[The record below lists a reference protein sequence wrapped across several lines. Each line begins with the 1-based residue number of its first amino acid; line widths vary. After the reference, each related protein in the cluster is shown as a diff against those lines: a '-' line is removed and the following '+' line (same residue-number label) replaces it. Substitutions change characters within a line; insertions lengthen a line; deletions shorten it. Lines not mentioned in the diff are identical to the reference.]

1 MGFLKRFFSTVFEEG
16 TIPFGT
22 ATANAPV
29 NSSFE
34 RVPQEELEAHL
45 DVSRYGDFSLTDA
58 IRPSFDLKV
67 MPQEGFRHDRYH
79 DEQNDA
85 TVPVLMGAVSR
96 ERLFETFMEL
106 LDPLGPVVDV
116 VLETSH
122 QRNNSGHTDLYREHI
137 DIPVLKSILYDFE
150 DLLTNDGC
158 TGIAVLNPSIPQEV
172 QLDEHK
178 LLIVYGEDL
187 SEYEAVLANRGI
199 TCDDH
204 IRFLTEAEHVHSSK
218 DVYQQRFEELKTDL
232 GMDVDYY

>member
-1 MGFLKRFFSTVFEEG
+1 MGFLKRFYTTVFEEG
-16 TIPFGT
+16 SIPYGT
-22 ATANAPV
+22 THAPAY
-29 NSSFE
+29 SSFE
-34 RVPQEELEAHL
+34 HVPKQELEAHL

-79 DEQNDA
+79 DDQNGA

-106 LDPLGPVVDV
+106 LDPLGTVVDV

-122 QRNNSGHTDLYREHI
+122 QRDNCCHTDLYREHI

-178 LLIVYGEDL
+178 LIIIYGEDL
-187 SEYEAVLANRGI
+187 GAYEAIFIHHGVPCDNRM
-199 TCDDH
+199 
-204 IRFLTEAEHVHSSK
+204 RFLTEAEHVHSSK
-218 DVYQQRFEELKTDL
+218 DVYVQRFEELKTEL
-232 GMDVDYY
+232 GMDTNYF

>member
-1 MGFLKRFFSTVFEEG
+1 MGFLKRFFTTVFEEG

-22 ATANAPV
+22 RPAVPA

-34 RVPQEELEAHL
+34 HVPQEELEAHL

-79 DEQNDA
+79 DDQSGT

-122 QRNNSGHTDLYREHI
+122 QRNNPGHTDLYREHI

-150 DLLTNDGC
+150 DLLINDGC

-178 LLIVYGEDL
+178 LIIIYGENL
-187 SEYEAVLANRGI
+187 SEYEAIFANRSVP
-199 TCDDH
+199 CDDRM
-204 IRFLTEAEHVHSSK
+204 RFLTEAEHVHSSK
-218 DVYQQRFEELKTDL
+218 DAYQQRFEELKTAL